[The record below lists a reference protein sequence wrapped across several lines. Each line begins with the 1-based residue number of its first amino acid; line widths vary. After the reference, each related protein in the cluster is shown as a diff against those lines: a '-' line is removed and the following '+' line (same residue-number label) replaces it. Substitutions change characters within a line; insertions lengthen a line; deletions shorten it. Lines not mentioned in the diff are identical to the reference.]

1 MVAEGVP
8 EAGAGGV
15 HAGQAAVPEMDRAD
29 QEHQGH
35 PCALQEV
42 GLCARP
48 ATREIRLSCKLS
60 SYKAREKHCHIH
72 RMFVVTALDKEKG
85 VYKETIKT
93 PSEVKKKNKKEHVFE
108 TSSHRSLA
116 RKHTAKRIQKRNQ
129 IM

>member
-1 MVAEGVP
+1 MRAPFVVAEGVP

-15 HAGQAAVPEMDRAD
+15 HAGQAAVPEVDRAD

-35 PCALQEV
+35 PCSVQEV

-60 SYKAREKHCHIH
+60 SYRAREKHCHIH

-93 PSEVKKKNKKEHVFE
+93 HIEFF
-108 TSSHRSLA
+108 
-116 RKHTAKRIQKRNQ
+116 
-129 IM
+129 